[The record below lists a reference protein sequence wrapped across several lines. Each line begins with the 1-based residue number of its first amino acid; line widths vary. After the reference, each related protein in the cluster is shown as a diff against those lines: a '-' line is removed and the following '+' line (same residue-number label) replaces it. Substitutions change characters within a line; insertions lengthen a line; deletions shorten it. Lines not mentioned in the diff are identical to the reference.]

1 LVSQSVSAGLG
12 LAGRRS
18 LKVEGSNPSRP
29 IDECPG
35 TGGFGQRKRKDD
47 LAQGQQTG
55 NRGHSEGGTGGGR
68 KLGCCRQGG
77 GSHAAAA
84 RLDPKQLRMALRGH
98 RPDGLLPREAS
109 PAKVAKNGQH
119 HDDDN
124 DNPKPGRHVDPS
136 FRGGCARPYDEGTPC
151 TTSLAGSD
159 WLDFEI
165 GRGRQPAIERAEPLS
180 LRPLVR
186 PRLPRARGSSIRGS
200 SQLGIVAAPPHLND
214 LAFFVTTCPP
224 RRDVPLC

>member
-1 LVSQSVSAGLG
+1 VTRDARQRRVIGEPQRLG
-12 LAGRRS
+12 WPRPSWPPKPQGRRFESFTAHRRMPLELAGSANATQGRSWPRGNRR
-18 LKVEGSNPSRP
+18 
-29 IDECPG
+29 
-35 TGGFGQRKRKDD
+35 
-47 LAQGQQTG
+47 G

-84 RLDPKQLRMALRGH
+84 RLDPNQLRMALRGH

-151 TTSLAGSD
+151 TTSLAASD

-165 GRGRQPAIERAEPLS
+165 GQGRQPRLNGRS
-180 LRPLVR
+180 L
-186 PRLPRARGSSIRGS
+186 
-200 SQLGIVAAPPHLND
+200 
-214 LAFFVTTCPP
+214 
-224 RRDVPLC
+224 